1 MNDVPTTSMSDHA
14 NIPTVVD
21 LFAGC
26 GGMSLGLEL
35 MGYRTLLAV
44 ELSESAHKTYEAN
57 RERPEKP
64 RMLTDVKSLA
74 KLSPKEMRAAAGLGP
89 NEHPTLVTG
98 GPPCQGFSG
107 IGYRRTHSDIQKHE
121 IASNHLYEDMVAVI
135 KGLQPDAFIFEN
147 VRGLLTS
154 RWSRESPERVWDDVR
169 KHFLDELGGRYAI
182 AYKLIRCS
190 DYAVPQNRPRVLM
203 VGMLKEKYD
212 AMKPAVKADELN
224 KETRQDTPMAEE
236 VGLIPRPLS
245 GGGGFP
251 HPHDLLGDL
260 VDKDYPNLASRT
272 GRLATKKYPRK
283 AKTLWQ
289 QVMRVRDAKHQHCAD
304 RNADLLEHDYS
315 RHSHT
320 VRKRFQAVIDAND
333 RRVPE
338 GLGTKKFAQ
347 RGLPRKWEGKP
358 NITVASLPDDYVHF
372 EQCRSLTV
380 REWARLQGFPDWYV
394 FKGPR
399 TTGGHRR
406 AGDVRR
412 GDSVRET
419 PKYTQI
425 GNAVPVQL
433 AAALGFHL
441 RHLLGFAPLTEKEA
455 QQHSLYAGF
464 LWRLFS
470 SVSID

>member
-1 MNDVPTTSMSDHA
+1 MNDVPTTRMSDHA

-44 ELSESAHKTYEAN
+44 ELSESARKTYEAN
-57 RERPEKP
+57 REGPEKP
-64 RMLTDVKSLA
+64 KMLTDVKSLA
-74 KLSPKEMRAAAGLGP
+74 RLSPKEMRAAAGLGP
-89 NEHPTLVTG
+89 KEHPTLVTG

-135 KGLQPDAFIFEN
+135 KGLQPEAFIFEN

-169 KHFLDELGGRYAI
+169 KHFLDKLGRYYAI
-182 AYKLIRCS
+182 AYKLVRSS
-190 DYAVPQNRPRVLM
+190 DYTVPQNRPRVIM
-203 VGMLKEKYD
+203 IGVRRDKYD
-212 AMKPAVKADELN
+212 AMQPVLAADELN
-224 KETRQDTPMAEE
+224 KATRKDQQKAEE
-236 VGLIPRPLS
+236 AGLIPMALS
-245 GGGGFP
+245 GGGRFP
-251 HPHDLLGDL
+251 HPEELLGDL
-260 VDKDYPNLASRT
+260 VDESYPLLASQL
-272 GRLATKKYPRK
+272 GRPVTTQYPMD
-283 AKTLWQ
+283 AENTWQ
-289 QVMRVRDAKHQHCAD
+289 RVLRV
-304 RNADLLEHDYS
+304 RNADNQRYERSREKLFEQEYS
-315 RHSHT
+315 RHGKT
-320 VRKRFQAVIDAND
+320 VQRRFRAVIDAID

-441 RHLLGFAPLTEKEA
+441 RHLLGYPLLTENEA

-464 LWRLFS
+464 LWQLFS
-470 SVSID
+470 S